1 MNEKNNIDK
10 KEIEKFDDLA
20 ESWWDP
26 EGDFKPLHQINPLRM
41 EFILKKTSVDG
52 KRILDIGCGGGI
64 LSESLSS
71 LGAEVTAIDMSEK
84 TISIAKNHAEKVKS
98 KVNYINTSTE
108 ELLKLQP
115 NSKC

>member
-41 EFILKKTSVDG
+41 EFILKK
-52 KRILDIGCGGGI
+52 
-64 LSESLSS
+64 
-71 LGAEVTAIDMSEK
+71 
-84 TISIAKNHAEKVKS
+84 
-98 KVNYINTSTE
+98 
-108 ELLKLQP
+108 LL
-115 NSKC
+115 